1 MSFPLH
7 RVVSLRI
14 DILDVAPSFTTAFIS
29 TPVSSSHG
37 VSGKNLKQN
46 TLFHREIYKPMLRL
60 VEWSF
65 SHPIFSNNCCDWKF
79 EVYFLSIPTS
89 YIF

>member
-65 SHPIFSNNCCDWKF
+65 FPFH
-79 EVYFLSIPTS
+79 FLQQLL
-89 YIF
+89 